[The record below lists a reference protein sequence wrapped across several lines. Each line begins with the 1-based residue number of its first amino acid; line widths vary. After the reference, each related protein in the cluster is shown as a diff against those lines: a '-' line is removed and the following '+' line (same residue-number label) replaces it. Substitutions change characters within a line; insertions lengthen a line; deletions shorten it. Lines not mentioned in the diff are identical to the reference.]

1 MMKKYTKGI
10 RAVLAG
16 VVLGALI
23 FFSAPSMLYAQLGTV
38 EIVNNNAFGIN
49 IYTQAYDQFGR
60 PFWRRI
66 AAIPPN
72 GTRRFPQVPN
82 GILFGADNK
91 KKKIKCEPHRVKYVG
106 SLFYQITF
114 YRCR

>member
-1 MMKKYTKGI
+1 MMKQNTKRI
-10 RAVLAG
+10 RSILAG

-23 FFSAPSMLYAQLGTV
+23 FFSTPSMVHAQLGTV
-38 EIVNNNAFGIN
+38 EIVNNNAFGVN

-66 AAIPPN
+66 AGIPQN

-91 KKKIKCEPHRVKYVG
+91 RKNISCRPHRVKFG
-106 SLFYQITF
+106 RSLYYRLTF
-114 YRCR
+114 LRCR